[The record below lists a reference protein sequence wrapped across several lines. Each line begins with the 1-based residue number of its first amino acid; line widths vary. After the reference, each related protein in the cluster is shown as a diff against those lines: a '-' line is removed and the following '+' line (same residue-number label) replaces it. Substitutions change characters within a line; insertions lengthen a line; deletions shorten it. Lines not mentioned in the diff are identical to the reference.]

1 MVKDELFKSYLF
13 NGFVGG
19 QLSDKCYKKKSEDLI
34 QAIRKQ
40 ESLCIT
46 VMALS
51 ESHLPVSMHVY
62 SFML

>member
-1 MVKDELFKSYLF
+1 MNYLKSYLF

-19 QLSDKCYKKKSEDLI
+19 QLSDKCYKKNSEDLI

-51 ESHLPVSMHVY
+51 ESHLPMSMHVY
-62 SFML
+62 SFMH